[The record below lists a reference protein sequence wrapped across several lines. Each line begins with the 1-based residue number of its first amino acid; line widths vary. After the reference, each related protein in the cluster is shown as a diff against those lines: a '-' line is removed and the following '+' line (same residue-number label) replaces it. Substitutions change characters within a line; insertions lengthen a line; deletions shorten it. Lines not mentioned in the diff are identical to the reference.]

1 MLAVFM
7 EDNEGQWV
15 HLGNTEIIFNQLNP
29 QFETKIMVPYNNQQ
43 KKSLKF
49 EVYHVQKVREK
60 NILSKQKL
68 LGEAVGLLND
78 IVFKVEIKRIFG
90 NCNCSVIKR
99 TQSGSSKSRESK
111 VILAR
116 PKFGSLLVLRNLSQ
130 GI

>member
-1 MLAVFM
+1 M

-49 EVYHVQKVREK
+49 EVYHIQKVREK

-78 IVFKVEIKRIFG
+78 IVFKVI
-90 NCNCSVIKR
+90 
-99 TQSGSSKSRESK
+99 
-111 VILAR
+111 
-116 PKFGSLLVLRNLSQ
+116 
-130 GI
+130 

>member
-7 EDNEGQWV
+7 EGDEEEWK

-60 NILSKQKL
+60 NNLNKQKL
-68 LGEAVGLLND
+68 LGKAVGLLND
-78 IVFKVEIKRIFG
+78 IVFKVE
-90 NCNCSVIKR
+90 
-99 TQSGSSKSRESK
+99 
-111 VILAR
+111 
-116 PKFGSLLVLRNLSQ
+116 
-130 GI
+130 